1 MMTYERALV
10 RKEKTIRKLAFGS
23 CNNQREKQPV
33 WETIKNRVPD
43 LFVWLG
49 DIVYADHPVFLKIRI
64 PGTPA
69 DVKESYQKQLDE
81 HESYRSFMS
90 STPIVGVYDDHD
102 TGKNDG
108 DKYVQD
114 ENKKA
119 AQQLLLDFL
128 GVDDIER
135 RSREGA
141 YSDYILGSR
150 SNSADG
156 VLQLILLDNRYHRD
170 RYESILP
177 PLSIPL
183 LENQKLQDMLGEK
196 QWLWLEQKLQEGS
209 IEGITPADILIL
221 GSGIQVISRNDP
233 WVAES
238 WGRLPQSK
246 AKLLSLLALYN
257 RSAVLISGDVHF
269 AELSKTD
276 CAFLGYPLFDAT
288 SSGMTH
294 SWNGFLK
301 RLVVGTSLLATNRVV
316 SAAISK
322 HAKWWIGQTGF
333 YNERNFGEIDLNYE
347 TKDLTIRLLS
357 IDGIPQI
364 EQSVSFSQ
372 LKPRFGGVYRNT
384 STMDDIRD
392 CAHARMDQGLSPSC
406 KRLLNQCYPQTNYEE
421 SILYFSWHLAVGGA
435 MCTIA
440 AIMFVGPIIACI
452 FRNNK
457 RSTTFAVPFLV
468 LLWAGVIG
476 YFRMLH

>member
-1 MMTYERALV
+1 MKDIDRAQLL
-10 RKEKTIRKLAFGS
+10 KNKSIRRLNFGS
-23 CNNQREKQPV
+23 CSNQREKQPV
-33 WETIKNRVPD
+33 WEAILKRTPD

-49 DIVYADHPVFLKIRI
+49 DIVYADHAVFLKIRI
-64 PGTPA
+64 PGSPS
-69 DVKESYQKQLDE
+69 DVKEAYRVQIAE
-81 HESYRSFMS
+81 HESYRSLMA
-90 STPIVGVYDDHD
+90 TIPIVGVYDDHD

-108 DKYVQD
+108 DKYVKD

-128 GVDDIER
+128 GVDDTER
-135 RSREGA
+135 RERVGA
-141 YSDYILGSR
+141 YSDYMLGSR
-150 SNSADG
+150 ENSNDG

-177 PLSIPL
+177 PLSFPL
-183 LENQKLQDMLGEK
+183 LEHQPLQDMLGK
-196 QWLWLEQKLQEGS
+196 DQWIWLEQKLKEGS
-209 IEGITPADILIL
+209 ADGVNPADILII
-221 GSGIQVISRNDP
+221 GSGIQVVSRNDP

-238 WGRLPQSK
+238 WGKLPQSK

-269 AELSKTD
+269 AEISKTD

-333 YNERNFGEIDLNYE
+333 YNEHNFGEIDFSYE
-347 TKDLTIRLLS
+347 SKQLTLRLLS
-357 IDGIPQI
+357 IDGVPQI
-364 EQSVSFSQ
+364 EQSVLFSQ
-372 LKPRFGGVYRNT
+372 LHPMFGGIYRNA
-384 STMDDIRD
+384 STMDDIQD

-406 KRLLNQCYPQTNYEE
+406 KRLLNQCYPHTTTEE
-421 SILYFSWHLAVGGA
+421 SILYYSWHIAVGGA
-435 MCTIA
+435 MTTIA
-440 AIMFVGPIIACI
+440 ALMFLGPIFAFI
-452 FRNNK
+452 FRTDK
-457 RSTTFAVPFLV
+457 RCSSFATPLLV
-468 LLWAGVIG
+468 LLWALVIG